1 MFGLEGSG
9 FTISIGVTL
18 LLVGLVVFY
27 FKQRMDEWDNKLQ
40 GMLNLNK
47 ALAASHA
54 ALEQRVM
61 AGTYSTNND
70 VPVTDN
76 IATSSSPFDGSDVNN
91 VLADDRQVVSDD
103 SSSDDSES
111 DSDESESEG
120 DENVTQMV
128 IGSELN
134 NVNDNSDGIKVVELA
149 SGANNDNQINLNG
162 SEEGDSLEEI
172 SLNTSNN
179 NDDEE
184 DDEEDDDDDDDED
197 DEDDEDD
204 DEDDEDDDSDDD
216 TEATEL
222 TTEDISNNVAEMLN
236 VKKVATEV
244 TAELDFKKL
253 NVGKLRELV
262 VTRSLADKAG
272 AKKMKKK
279 QLVELLS

>member
-27 FKQRMDEWDNKLQ
+27 VKQRMDEWDSKLQ

-54 ALEQRVM
+54 ALEQRVL
-61 AGTYSTNND
+61 AGTYSNNEA
-70 VPVTDN
+70 PVVENVSVHT
-76 IATSSSPFDGSDVNN
+76 PFDGSDVNN
-91 VLADDRQVVSDD
+91 LADNRQIVSDD
-103 SSSDDSES
+103 SSSESESES
-111 DSDESESEG
+111 DSDDDVDDDINNTE
-120 DENVTQMV
+120 DTRHMV
-128 IGSELN
+128 IGSELDDN
-134 NVNDNSDGIKVVELA
+134 NNNDTSNNDGIKVVELEN
-149 SGANNDNQINLNG
+149 GGDKKQINLN
-162 SEEGDSLEEI
+162 EDSLEEI
-172 SLNTSNN
+172 SLNTT
-179 NDDEE
+179 NDENE
-184 DDEEDDDDDDDED
+184 LGLNGEDDDDDDDD
-197 DEDDEDD
+197 DSDE
-204 DEDDEDDDSDDD
+204 DDSDDE

-222 TTEDISNNVAEMLN
+222 STEDITNVAEMLN

-262 VTRSLADKAG
+262 VNRSLADKAG

-279 QLVELLS
+279 ELVELLS

>member
-27 FKQRMDEWDNKLQ
+27 VKQRMDEWDSKLQ

-54 ALEQRVM
+54 ALEQRVL
-61 AGTYSTNND
+61 AGTYSNNEA
-70 VPVTDN
+70 PVVEN
-76 IATSSSPFDGSDVNN
+76 ASVHAPFDGSDVNN
-91 VLADDRQVVSDD
+91 LADNRQVVSDD
-103 SSSDDSES
+103 SSSESES
-111 DSDESESEG
+111 DSDSDDDDDVDDDVNNAE
-120 DENVTQMV
+120 DTRHMV
-128 IGSELN
+128 IGSELDN
-134 NVNDNSDGIKVVELA
+134 NNTSNNDGIKVVELEN
-149 SGANNDNQINLNG
+149 GGDNKQINLN
-162 SEEGDSLEEI
+162 EDSLEEI
-172 SLNTSNN
+172 SLNTA
-179 NDDEE
+179 NDENE
-184 DDEEDDDDDDDED
+184 LGLNG
-197 DEDDEDD
+197 EDD
-204 DEDDEDDDSDDD
+204 DEDSDEDSDEDDSDDE

-222 TTEDISNNVAEMLN
+222 STEDITNVAEMLN

-279 QLVELLS
+279 ELVELLS

>member
-27 FKQRMDEWDNKLQ
+27 VKQRMDEWDNKLQ

-61 AGTYSTNND
+61 AGTYSNNNA
-70 VPVTDN
+70 PVTEN
-76 IATSSSPFDGSDVNN
+76 PVSASPFDGSGVNN
-91 VLADDRQVVSDD
+91 VADNRQVVSDD
-103 SSSDDSES
+103 SSSESES
-111 DSDESESEG
+111 DTDSDSDSV
-120 DENVTQMV
+120 DENEETKHMV

-134 NVNDNSDGIKVVELA
+134 NNNESNNDGIKVVELE
-149 SGANNDNQINLNG
+149 SGGDNKQINLN
-162 SEEGDSLEEI
+162 EESLEEI
-172 SLNTSNN
+172 SLNTST
-179 NDDEE
+179 NDDVEQELEGGE
-184 DDEEDDDDDDDED
+184 DEDDDDED
-197 DEDDEDD
+197 DDDEDD
-204 DEDDEDDDSDDD
+204 DDE

-222 TTEDISNNVAEMLN
+222 STEDISNNVAELLN

-279 QLVELLS
+279 ELVELLS

>member
-1 MFGLEGSG
+1 MGNIMIGLEGSG

-70 VPVTDN
+70 IPVTDN
-76 IATSSSPFDGSDVNN
+76 VAEQSSPFDGTDVNN
-91 VLADDRQVVSDD
+91 VVSDNRQVVSDD
-103 SSSDDSES
+103 SSSDS
-111 DSDESESEG
+111 DSDSDSDDSDSGEDHE
-120 DENVTQMV
+120 DVTQMV

-134 NVNDNSDGIKVVELA
+134 NDNNNSDGIKVVELDNGL
-149 SGANNDNQINLNG
+149 SDNNQINLNG
-162 SEEGDSLEEI
+162 SEEAESLEEV

-179 NDDEE
+179 NDD
-184 DDEEDDDDDDDED
+184 DDDDDDDS
-197 DEDDEDD
+197 DD
-204 DEDDEDDDSDDD
+204 DDDDSDDE

-222 TTEDISNNVAEMLN
+222 STEDITNNVAEMLN

-244 TAELDFKKL
+244 T
-253 NVGKLRELV
+253 
-262 VTRSLADKAG
+262 
-272 AKKMKKK
+272 
-279 QLVELLS
+279 

>member
-1 MFGLEGSG
+1 MIGLEGSG

-103 SSSDDSES
+103 SSSDDDSDDS
-111 DSDESESEG
+111 DSDDSDSGE
-120 DENVTQMV
+120 DNENVTQMV

-134 NVNDNSDGIKVVELA
+134 TDNDNSDGIKVVELD
-149 SGANNDNQINLNG
+149 SGVSDDKQINLNG
-162 SEEGDSLEEI
+162 SDEAESLEEI
-172 SLNTSNN
+172 SLNTSNTN
-179 NDDEE
+179 EN
-184 DDEEDDDDDDDED
+184 
-197 DEDDEDD
+197 DDEDD
-204 DEDDEDDDSDDD
+204 DEDDDDSDDSD
-216 TEATEL
+216 DETDATEL
-222 TTEDISNNVAEMLN
+222 TTDDISNNVAEMLN

-244 TAELDFKKL
+244 SADLDFRKL

>member
-27 FKQRMDEWDNKLQ
+27 VKQRMDEWDNKLQ

-54 ALEQRVM
+54 ALEQRVL
-61 AGTYSTNND
+61 AGTYSSTND
-70 VPVTDN
+70 APVTEN
-76 IATSSSPFDGSDVNN
+76 ATTSPFDGSDVNN
-91 VLADDRQVVSDD
+91 VADNRQVVSDD
-103 SSSDDSES
+103 SSSESESES
-111 DSDESESEG
+111 DSDSDEDNSDDVNDSE
-120 DENVTQMV
+120 DTRHMV
-128 IGSELN
+128 IGSELDN
-134 NVNDNSDGIKVVELA
+134 NNTSNNDGIKVVELE
-149 SGANNDNQINLNG
+149 SGGENNRQINLN
-162 SEEGDSLEEI
+162 EDSLEEI
-172 SLNTSNN
+172 SLNTSENVSTELELN
-179 NDDEE
+179 GEE
-184 DDEEDDDDDDDED
+184 DEDDDDEDDDDDDD
-197 DEDDEDD
+197 
-204 DEDDEDDDSDDD
+204 DSDDE

-222 TTEDISNNVAEMLN
+222 STEDITNVAEMLN

>member
-27 FKQRMDEWDNKLQ
+27 VKQRMDEWDNKLQ

-61 AGTYSTNND
+61 AGTYSNNNA
-70 VPVTDN
+70 PVTEN
-76 IATSSSPFDGSDVNN
+76 PVSASPFDGSGVNN
-91 VLADDRQVVSDD
+91 VADNRQVVSDD
-103 SSSDDSES
+103 SSSES
-111 DSDESESEG
+111 DSDTDSDSDSV
-120 DENVTQMV
+120 DENEETKHMV

-134 NVNDNSDGIKVVELA
+134 NNNESSNDGIKVVELE
-149 SGANNDNQINLNG
+149 SGGDNKQINLN
-162 SEEGDSLEEI
+162 EESLEEI
-172 SLNTSNN
+172 SLNTST
-179 NDDEE
+179 NDDVEQELEGGE
-184 DDEEDDDDDDDED
+184 DEDEDEDEDSDDED
-197 DEDDEDD
+197 SDDE
-204 DEDDEDDDSDDD
+204 

-222 TTEDISNNVAEMLN
+222 STEDISNNVAELLN

-279 QLVELLS
+279 ELVELLS

>member
-27 FKQRMDEWDNKLQ
+27 VKQRMDEWDNKLQ

-61 AGTYSTNND
+61 AGTYSNNND
-70 VPVTDN
+70 PVTEN
-76 IATSSSPFDGSDVNN
+76 PVSASPFDGSGVNN
-91 VLADDRQVVSDD
+91 VADNRQVVSDD
-103 SSSDDSES
+103 SSSES
-111 DSDESESEG
+111 DSDSDSDSDSV
-120 DENVTQMV
+120 DENEETKHMV

-134 NVNDNSDGIKVVELA
+134 NNNESNNDGIKVVELES
-149 SGANNDNQINLNG
+149 SGDNKQINLN
-162 SEEGDSLEEI
+162 EDSLEEI
-172 SLNTSNN
+172 SLNTSI
-179 NDDEE
+179 NDEVEAELDGADE
-184 DDEEDDDDDDDED
+184 
-197 DEDDEDD
+197 DEDD
-204 DEDDEDDDSDDD
+204 DEDDDDSDDSD
-216 TEATEL
+216 DETEATEL
-222 TTEDISNNVAEMLN
+222 STEDISNNVAELLN

>member
-1 MFGLEGSG
+1 MIGLEGSG

-61 AGTYSTNND
+61 VGTYSNNEA
-70 VPVTDN
+70 PVTDN
-76 IATSSSPFDGSDVNN
+76 VASNTPFDGSDVNN
-91 VLADDRQVVSDD
+91 VASDDRQVVSDD
-103 SSSDDSES
+103 SSSDSDSES
-111 DSDESESEG
+111 DSDSDN
-120 DENVTQMV
+120 DENMEETTPPMV

-134 NVNDNSDGIKVVELA
+134 NDSNESNDGIKVVELE
-149 SGANNDNQINLNG
+149 SGGDNKQINLNSG
-162 SEEGDSLEEI
+162 SLEEI
-172 SLNTSNN
+172 SLNTTTTDDNDDDDN
-179 NDDEE
+179 NDDDE
-184 DDEEDDDDDDDED
+184 DEDDDDDDDD
-197 DEDDEDD
+197 
-204 DEDDEDDDSDDD
+204 DDDSDDE

-222 TTEDISNNVAEMLN
+222 STDDIANVAELLN

>member
-27 FKQRMDEWDNKLQ
+27 VKQRMDEWDNKLQ

-61 AGTYSTNND
+61 AGTYSNNNA
-70 VPVTDN
+70 PVTEN
-76 IATSSSPFDGSDVNN
+76 PVSASPFDGSGVNN
-91 VLADDRQVVSDD
+91 VADNRQVVSDD
-103 SSSDDSES
+103 SSSESES
-111 DSDESESEG
+111 DTDSDSDSV
-120 DENVTQMV
+120 DENEETKHMV

-134 NVNDNSDGIKVVELA
+134 NNNESNNDGIKVVELE
-149 SGANNDNQINLNG
+149 SGGDNKQINLN
-162 SEEGDSLEEI
+162 EESLEEI
-172 SLNTSNN
+172 SLNTST
-179 NDDEE
+179 NDDVEQELEGGE
-184 DDEEDDDDDDDED
+184 DEDEDEDEDSDDED
-197 DEDDEDD
+197 SDDE
-204 DEDDEDDDSDDD
+204 

-222 TTEDISNNVAEMLN
+222 STEDISNNVAELLN

-279 QLVELLS
+279 ELVELLS

>member
-27 FKQRMDEWDNKLQ
+27 VKQRMDEWDNKLQ

-61 AGTYSTNND
+61 AGTYSNNNA
-70 VPVTDN
+70 PVTEN
-76 IATSSSPFDGSDVNN
+76 PVSASPFDGSGVNN
-91 VLADDRQVVSDD
+91 VADNRQVVSDD
-103 SSSDDSES
+103 SSSESES
-111 DSDESESEG
+111 DTDSDSDSV
-120 DENVTQMV
+120 DENEETKHMV

-134 NVNDNSDGIKVVELA
+134 NNNESSSDGIKVVELE
-149 SGANNDNQINLNG
+149 SGGDNKQINLN
-162 SEEGDSLEEI
+162 EQSLEEI
-172 SLNTSNN
+172 SLNTST
-179 NDDEE
+179 NDDVEQELEGGE
-184 DDEEDDDDDDDED
+184 DEDEDEDEDSDDED
-197 DEDDEDD
+197 SDDE
-204 DEDDEDDDSDDD
+204 

-222 TTEDISNNVAEMLN
+222 STEDISNNVAELLN

-279 QLVELLS
+279 ELVELLS

>member
-61 AGTYSTNND
+61 TGTYSTSND
-70 VPVTDN
+70 IPVTDN
-76 IATSSSPFDGSDVNN
+76 VATNSSPFDGSDVNN

-103 SSSDDSES
+103 SSSDDDSES

-120 DENVTQMV
+120 DDENVTQMV

-184 DDEEDDDDDDDED
+184 DEDDDDDDDSD
-197 DEDDEDD
+197 DE
-204 DEDDEDDDSDDD
+204 

-279 QLVELLS
+279 QLVDLLS

>member
-27 FKQRMDEWDNKLQ
+27 VKQRMDEWDNKLQ

-61 AGTYSTNND
+61 AGTYSNNNA
-70 VPVTDN
+70 PVTEN
-76 IATSSSPFDGSDVNN
+76 PVSASPFDGSGVNN
-91 VLADDRQVVSDD
+91 VADNRQVVSDD
-103 SSSDDSES
+103 SSSESES
-111 DSDESESEG
+111 DTDSDSDSV
-120 DENVTQMV
+120 DENEETKHMV

-134 NVNDNSDGIKVVELA
+134 NNNESSSDGIKVVELE
-149 SGANNDNQINLNG
+149 SGGDNKQINLN
-162 SEEGDSLEEI
+162 EESLEEI
-172 SLNTSNN
+172 SLNTST
-179 NDDEE
+179 NDDVEQELEGDE
-184 DDEEDDDDDDDED
+184 DEDEDDDDED
-197 DEDDEDD
+197 SDAE
-204 DEDDEDDDSDDD
+204 DSDDE

-222 TTEDISNNVAEMLN
+222 STEDISNNVAQLLN

-253 NVGKLRELV
+253 NVSKLRELV
-262 VTRSLADKAG
+262 VNRSLADKAG

-279 QLVELLS
+279 ELVELLS

>member
-27 FKQRMDEWDNKLQ
+27 VKQRMDEWDNKLQ

-54 ALEQRVM
+54 ALEQRVL
-61 AGTYSTNND
+61 AGTYSSTND
-70 VPVTDN
+70 APVTEN
-76 IATSSSPFDGSDVNN
+76 AATSPFDGSDVNN
-91 VLADDRQVVSDD
+91 VADNRQVVSDD
-103 SSSDDSES
+103 SSSESESES
-111 DSDESESEG
+111 DSDSDEDNSDDVNDSE
-120 DENVTQMV
+120 DTRHMV
-128 IGSELN
+128 IGSELDN
-134 NVNDNSDGIKVVELA
+134 NNTSNNDGIKVVELE
-149 SGANNDNQINLNG
+149 SGGENNRQINLN
-162 SEEGDSLEEI
+162 EDSLEEI
-172 SLNTSNN
+172 SLNTSENVSN
-179 NDDEE
+179 ELELNGEE
-184 DDEEDDDDDDDED
+184 DEDEDDDDDDD
-197 DEDDEDD
+197 
-204 DEDDEDDDSDDD
+204 DDDSDDE

-222 TTEDISNNVAEMLN
+222 STEDITNVAEMLN

>member
-27 FKQRMDEWDNKLQ
+27 VKQRMDEWDNKLQ

-76 IATSSSPFDGSDVNN
+76 IAASSSPFDGSNVNN

-103 SSSDDSES
+103 SSSSDSDSDS
-111 DSDESESEG
+111 DSDESDSV
-120 DENVTQMV
+120 DENEETKHMV

-134 NVNDNSDGIKVVELA
+134 NNNNESSSDGIKVVELE
-149 SGANNDNQINLNG
+149 SGGDNKQINLN
-162 SEEGDSLEEI
+162 EESLEEI
-172 SLNTSNN
+172 SLNTSTNDEVGDELDGA
-179 NDDEE
+179 DDEDE
-184 DDEEDDDDDDDED
+184 DEDED
-197 DEDDEDD
+197 DEDDEDSD
-204 DEDDEDDDSDDD
+204 DE

-222 TTEDISNNVAEMLN
+222 STEDISNNVAELLN

>member
-1 MFGLEGSG
+1 MIGLEGSG

-70 VPVTDN
+70 IPVTDN
-76 IATSSSPFDGSDVNN
+76 VVEQSSPFDGTDVNN
-91 VLADDRQVVSDD
+91 VVGDNRQVVSDD
-103 SSSDDSES
+103 SSSDS
-111 DSDESESEG
+111 DSDSDSDDSDSGEDNE
-120 DENVTQMV
+120 DVTQMV

-134 NVNDNSDGIKVVELA
+134 NDNNNSDGIKVVELDNGL
-149 SGANNDNQINLNG
+149 SDNNQINLNG
-162 SEEGDSLEEI
+162 SEEAESLEEI

-179 NDDEE
+179 NDD
-184 DDEEDDDDDDDED
+184 DDDDDDD
-197 DEDDEDD
+197 
-204 DEDDEDDDSDDD
+204 DDSDDSD
-216 TEATEL
+216 DETDATEL
-222 TTEDISNNVAEMLN
+222 TSDDITNNVAEMLN

-244 TAELDFKKL
+244 SADLDFRKL

-262 VTRSLADKAG
+262 VTRS
-272 AKKMKKK
+272 
-279 QLVELLS
+279 

>member
-1 MFGLEGSG
+1 MFGREGSG

-27 FKQRMDEWDNKLQ
+27 VKQRMDEWDSKLQ

-54 ALEQRVM
+54 ALEQRVL
-61 AGTYSTNND
+61 AGTYSNNEA
-70 VPVTDN
+70 PVVEN
-76 IATSSSPFDGSDVNN
+76 ASVHAPFDGSDVNN
-91 VLADDRQVVSDD
+91 LADNRQVVSDD
-103 SSSDDSES
+103 SSSESES
-111 DSDESESEG
+111 DSDSDDDDDVDDDVNNAE
-120 DENVTQMV
+120 DTRHMV
-128 IGSELN
+128 IGSELDN
-134 NVNDNSDGIKVVELA
+134 NNTSNNDGIKVVELE
-149 SGANNDNQINLNG
+149 SGGENNRQINLN
-162 SEEGDSLEEI
+162 EDSLEEI
-172 SLNTSNN
+172 SLNTSENVSN
-179 NDDEE
+179 ELELNGDEDE
-184 DDEEDDDDDDDED
+184 DEDDDDDDD
-197 DEDDEDD
+197 
-204 DEDDEDDDSDDD
+204 DDDSDDE

-222 TTEDISNNVAEMLN
+222 STEDITNVAEMLN

>member
-27 FKQRMDEWDNKLQ
+27 VKQRMDEWDNKLQ

-61 AGTYSTNND
+61 AGTYSNNNA
-70 VPVTDN
+70 PVTEN
-76 IATSSSPFDGSDVNN
+76 PVSASPFDGSGVNN
-91 VLADDRQVVSDD
+91 VADNRQVVSDD
-103 SSSDDSES
+103 SSSESES
-111 DSDESESEG
+111 DTDSDSDSV
-120 DENVTQMV
+120 DENEETKHMV

-134 NVNDNSDGIKVVELA
+134 NNNESSSDGIKVVELE
-149 SGANNDNQINLNG
+149 SGGDNKQINLN
-162 SEEGDSLEEI
+162 EQSLEEI
-172 SLNTSNN
+172 SLNTST
-179 NDDEE
+179 NDDVEE
-184 DDEEDDDDDDDED
+184 ELEGGEDEDEDEDEDSDDED
-197 DEDDEDD
+197 SDDE
-204 DEDDEDDDSDDD
+204 

-222 TTEDISNNVAEMLN
+222 STEDISNNVAELLN

-279 QLVELLS
+279 ELVELLS

>member
-27 FKQRMDEWDNKLQ
+27 VKQRMDEWDNKLQ

-61 AGTYSTNND
+61 AGTYSNNNA
-70 VPVTDN
+70 PVTEN
-76 IATSSSPFDGSDVNN
+76 PVSASPFDGSGVNN
-91 VLADDRQVVSDD
+91 VADNRQVVSDD
-103 SSSDDSES
+103 SSSESES
-111 DSDESESEG
+111 DTDSDSDSV
-120 DENVTQMV
+120 DENEETKHMV

-134 NVNDNSDGIKVVELA
+134 NNNESSSDGIKVVELE
-149 SGANNDNQINLNG
+149 SGGDNKQINLN
-162 SEEGDSLEEI
+162 EQSLEEI
-172 SLNTSNN
+172 SLNTST
-179 NDDEE
+179 NDDVEQELEGGE
-184 DDEEDDDDDDDED
+184 DEDEDEDSDDED
-197 DEDDEDD
+197 SDDE
-204 DEDDEDDDSDDD
+204 

-222 TTEDISNNVAEMLN
+222 STEDISNNVAELLN

-279 QLVELLS
+279 ELVELLS

>member
-27 FKQRMDEWDNKLQ
+27 VKQRMDEWDNKLQ

-61 AGTYSTNND
+61 AGTYSNND
-70 VPVTDN
+70 APVTEN
-76 IATSSSPFDGSDVNN
+76 PVSTSPFDGSDVNN
-91 VLADDRQVVSDD
+91 VADNRQVVSDD
-103 SSSDDSES
+103 SSSESESES
-111 DSDESESEG
+111 DSDDDSV
-120 DENVTQMV
+120 DENDNTQQMV

-134 NVNDNSDGIKVVELA
+134 NNNVSNNDGIKVVELE
-149 SGANNDNQINLNG
+149 SGGDNKQINLN
-162 SEEGDSLEEI
+162 EESLEEI
-172 SLNTSNN
+172 SLNTST
-179 NDDEE
+179 NDDVEQELEGDE
-184 DDEEDDDDDDDED
+184 DEDEDEDEDSDDED
-197 DEDDEDD
+197 SDDE
-204 DEDDEDDDSDDD
+204 

-222 TTEDISNNVAEMLN
+222 STEDISNNVAELLN

-279 QLVELLS
+279 ELVELLS

>member
-27 FKQRMDEWDNKLQ
+27 VKQRMDEWDNKLQ

-61 AGTYSTNND
+61 AGTYSNNNA
-70 VPVTDN
+70 PVTEN
-76 IATSSSPFDGSDVNN
+76 PVSASPFDGSGVNN
-91 VLADDRQVVSDD
+91 VADNRQVVSDD
-103 SSSDDSES
+103 SSSESES
-111 DSDESESEG
+111 DTDSDSDSV
-120 DENVTQMV
+120 DENEETKHMV

-134 NVNDNSDGIKVVELA
+134 NNNESNNDGIKVVELE
-149 SGANNDNQINLNG
+149 SGGDNKQINLN
-162 SEEGDSLEEI
+162 EESLEEI
-172 SLNTSNN
+172 SLNTST
-179 NDDEE
+179 NDEVGDEL
-184 DDEEDDDDDDDED
+184 DGADDED
-197 DEDDEDD
+197 EDEDEDDEDD
-204 DEDDEDDDSDDD
+204 DEDSDDE

-222 TTEDISNNVAEMLN
+222 STEDISNNVAELLN

-279 QLVELLS
+279 ELVELLS

>member
-27 FKQRMDEWDNKLQ
+27 VKQRMDEWDNKLQ

-61 AGTYSTNND
+61 VGTYSNNNA
-70 VPVTDN
+70 PVTEN
-76 IATSSSPFDGSDVNN
+76 PVSASPFDGSDVNN
-91 VLADDRQVVSDD
+91 VADNRQVVSDD
-103 SSSDDSES
+103 SSSES
-111 DSDESESEG
+111 DSDSDS
-120 DENVTQMV
+120 DSDSVNENEETKHMV

-134 NVNDNSDGIKVVELA
+134 NNNESNNDGIKVVELE
-149 SGANNDNQINLNG
+149 SGGANKQINLND
-162 SEEGDSLEEI
+162 ESLEEI
-172 SLNTSNN
+172 SLSTSTNG
-179 NDDEE
+179 DVVDHELQGH
-184 DDEEDDDDDDDED
+184 DD

-204 DEDDEDDDSDDD
+204 DEDDEDSDDE

-222 TTEDISNNVAEMLN
+222 STEDISNVAELLN

-279 QLVELLS
+279 ELVELLS